1 LVKEGILPIAEEDA
15 MSKIIAGR
23 FEQQTEVEL
32 AREELLRAGFPD
44 EDVITFYVNPAGQH
58 DRYVLGGDRNDS
70 PGTERSHGGLAR
82 GGVAGGV
89 AGAAIGAATAPVLGP
104 VGPVA
109 GALVGAHVGD
119 LIGSLSKMQD
129 DGEARGHHRQTVRKA
144 GLLVAVAAH
153 NAREEER
160 AVSVLRSLQACDIER
175 AEGTITNGDW
185 VDFDPLLPPT
195 LVDRLP
201 TQRSRT

>member
-1 LVKEGILPIAEEDA
+1 

-23 FEQQTEVEL
+23 FDQQTAVEH
-32 AREELLRAGFPD
+32 AREELLRAGFTED
-44 EDVITFYVNPAGQH
+44 DVISFYVNPPGQH

-70 PGTERSHGGLAR
+70 PGAEHSHGGLAR
-82 GGVAGGV
+82 GGVVGGV
-89 AGAAIGAATAPVLGP
+89 AGAAIGAVTAPVLGP

-119 LIGSLSKMQD
+119 LIGSLSKMQED
-129 DGEARGHHRQTVRKA
+129 DDARRHHHPAVRKA
-144 GLLVAVAAH
+144 GLLIAVAAH

-160 AVSVLRSLQACDIER
+160 AISVLRSLHAGDIEY

-195 LVDRLP
+195 LVERATSSPYL
-201 TQRSRT
+201 S